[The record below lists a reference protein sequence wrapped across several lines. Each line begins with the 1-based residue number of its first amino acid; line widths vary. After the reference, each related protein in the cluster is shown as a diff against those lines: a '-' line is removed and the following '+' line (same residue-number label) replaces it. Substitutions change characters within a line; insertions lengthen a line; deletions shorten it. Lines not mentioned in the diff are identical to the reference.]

1 MAKAIMIAITA
12 IVVLAGCATDN
23 EQPQAVDPTSAAGSP
38 TPKTAEKTTK
48 GADEPACQASP
59 YEPVADEPV
68 VYFYCV
74 NDLSPV
80 PASMSGQQDPVAAIV
95 ATYARGPS
103 PEQEEMGYHGGLLPG
118 TKYDIEVNQQQVV
131 VDLHGSSFQL
141 ERFLAAGYPINK
153 PLIRALREQTA
164 KDGEVLIDGRSIC
177 SLDEECSAP

>member
-12 IVVLAGCATDN
+12 IVVLAGCASNND
-23 EQPQAVDPTSAAGSP
+23 EPQAEDPASAGSSSAP
-38 TPKTAEKTTK
+38 ATENTTK
-48 GADEPACQASP
+48 GAEKPACQASP
-59 YEPVADEPV
+59 YEPAAGEPV

-80 PASMSGQQDPVAAIV
+80 PASASGQQDPVAAIV

-103 PEQEEMGYHGGLLPG
+103 PEQEAMGYHGGLLPG
-118 TKYDIEVNQQQVV
+118 TKYDIEANEQRVV
-131 VDLHGSSFQL
+131 VDLHGSSFEL

-153 PLIRALREQTA
+153 PLIRALREQTG
-164 KDGEVLIDGRSIC
+164 KEVDVLIDGQSIC